1 MLVNDLLP
9 FLEGLKDNGDLS
21 ELTLRKITN
30 FINLEAI
37 VFQNTIVEDKTQM
50 KMF

>member
-1 MLVNDLLP
+1 MLVNNLLP

-37 VFQNTIVEDKTQM
+37 VFENTIVEDKTQM

>member
-9 FLEGLKDNGDLS
+9 FLEILKDDGDLS

-30 FINLEAI
+30 FINIEAI
-37 VFQNTIVEDKTQM
+37 VFENTIVEDKTQLR
-50 KMF
+50 MF